1 MKSTLR
7 SWPLIV
13 LIFSMLCFSP
23 SIIGQEELHYT
34 GPFQVGNYTGE
45 VDYTYQI
52 TNGDTLLQGP
62 FNFRRSNLGALLN
75 QKDKTFSFSGDF
87 LDGYPNGPWQF
98 QFGEFESD
106 KKTEVVGYQY
116 RVNINGI
123 QKEAKG
129 NITMGKPDGL
139 WTISEALI
147 ADSKIK
153 ETLFRST
160 INYADGVSQQSFQI
174 EYGKSTLV
182 GRFLRNG
189 LAHDDW
195 TMFGEGSTET
205 WTFDDGVL
213 TDIEL
218 GTEEERKSIP
228 IYQKSFGTFKIIN
241 LDTRFSQLVKLQLS
255 ENDAHSLQEGITMVL
270 DENASHYKKLDDI
283 LSQLGP
289 SEFMPM
295 FKVKVPYAPLDSV
308 ENKQLVKIK
317 NSYEDAQRLAKGLLE
332 NTQLNLLKRS
342 DNEAQ
347 FLYEAVQHLNTFF
360 VGPLKK
366 LVSYQQQD
374 VLDYATREQLMNHLF
389 AKGVPS
395 KRVSVSLGEEEL
407 QFFELEDSDNYEFEA
422 PAYESLSQIAQYAN
436 ESLRH
441 IADLLYKKVENEQQ
455 QQEFVTLEA
464 RMITQ
469 INQLNQVIDSTEA
482 SGKVLQALES
492 IKTQAENNLNS
503 YSTLAKTDGK
513 LEKAQLLVGCLNT
526 FQNLAQNIGSL
537 PQKALEIQELY
548 KDAVWNPFMANIMD
562 EEVKK
567 RITSAYHNVL
577 IPHILTQVNSDL
589 GCDKAIV
596 LNRLLVNLHNRMLQ
610 LRDEDT
616 AKLER
621 KLRKERNPNTVM
633 ELFNLQPLEK

>member
-87 LDGYPNGPWQF
+87 IDGYPNGPWQF
-98 QFGEFESD
+98 LFGEFESD
-106 KKTEVVGYQY
+106 KKTEVIGYQY

-129 NITMGKPDGL
+129 NISMGKPDGL

-153 ETLFRST
+153 VTLFRST
-160 INYADGVSQQSFQI
+160 INYADGVPQQSFRI

-228 IYQKSFGTFKIIN
+228 IYQESFGTFKIIN
-241 LDTRFSQLVKLQLS
+241 LDTRFSQLLKLQLS

-342 DNEAQ
+342 DSEAQ
-347 FLYEAVQHLNTFF
+347 FLYEVVQHLNTFF

-366 LVSYQQQD
+366 LASYQQQD

-503 YSTLAKTDGK
+503 YSTLAKTEGK

-589 GCDKAIV
+589 GCEKAIA

-616 AKLER
+616 VKLER
-621 KLRKERNPNTVM
+621 KLRKERNPNTVL
-633 ELFNLQPLEK
+633 ELFNLQSLEK